1 MDNRV
6 YSEVMAILN
15 MLGKEYID
23 LIPNEVMNTIKK
35 NIDPNYQ
42 PIFTMDNL
50 NKEDLDP
57 NTINLIEIFYKKYWD
72 KDDEDMIYIFS
83 EE

>member
-50 NKEDLDP
+50 DKEELDP

>member
-50 NKEDLDP
+50 NKEELDP